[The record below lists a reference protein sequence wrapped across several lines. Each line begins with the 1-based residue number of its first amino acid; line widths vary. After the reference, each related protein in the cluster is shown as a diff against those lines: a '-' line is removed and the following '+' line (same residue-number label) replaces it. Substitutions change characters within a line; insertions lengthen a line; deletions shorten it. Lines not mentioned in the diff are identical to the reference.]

1 MKTLLLLAVLT
12 LVECSS
18 LKEGYLV
25 GLQKNGRTNV
35 FRFPTEQETKQ
46 CIQDNTGLELDVN
59 SMFGEKPY
67 FDLQN
72 DTLHLYVEQK
82 LKKRND

>member
-1 MKTLLLLAVLT
+1 
-12 LVECSS
+12 
-18 LKEGYLV
+18 
-25 GLQKNGRTNV
+25 
-35 FRFPTEQETKQ
+35 
-46 CIQDNTGLELDVN
+46 
-59 SMFGEKPY
+59 MFGEKPY